1 MSLNFLSQNHSLRY
15 RKSFNKPLSISNNY
29 TTVFSTQNVQ
39 KWW

>member
-1 MSLNFLSQNHSLRY
+1 MRY

-29 TTVFSTQNVQ
+29 IDISSTQNVQ

>member
-1 MSLNFLSQNHSLRY
+1 MRY
-15 RKSFNKPLSISNNY
+15 RESFNKPMSISNNY